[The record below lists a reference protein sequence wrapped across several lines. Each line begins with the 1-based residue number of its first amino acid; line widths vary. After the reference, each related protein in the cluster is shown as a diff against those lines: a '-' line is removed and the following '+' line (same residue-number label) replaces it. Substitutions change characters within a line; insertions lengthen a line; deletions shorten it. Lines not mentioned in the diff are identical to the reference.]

1 MVKGREKVLCPKY
14 NLKTIEFFI
23 YTRESRFKTYESKNM
38 KKHGLPFNYI
48 KLNTKMEIFW

>member
-1 MVKGREKVLCPKY
+1 MVKGKEKVLCPKY

-48 KLNTKMEIFW
+48 KLNTKMEKLW